1 MRTSTLGW
9 MIVCALTIGVSST
22 ARAAEAEATMNR
34 VSFQVEATREV
45 ANDWVSAVMGVTEE
59 GAQAADLANR
69 INQTMTWGLGVARD
83 AEGVKVESGAYRTS
97 PVYDK
102 GQIRR
107 WRASQDLILE
117 GHDVAQ
123 IGELIGELQSRLLLR
138 SIRFSV
144 SPERQKA
151 LEDEL
156 IQEALTAF
164 RARAELIRKSLERRS
179 YAIVHISIGHSGRPP
194 QRPMRAAA
202 QSLSLDKVAPP
213 ALEGGSSTLKVAVN
227 ATIELE

>member
-1 MRTSTLGW
+1 MSRR
-9 MIVCALTIGVSST
+9 ALTWMVVCGLTI
-22 ARAAEAEATMNR
+22 AASPVVRGDEPESAMNR

-45 ANDWVSAVMGVTEE
+45 ANDRVSARVGVTEE
-59 GAQAADLANR
+59 GAQPAELADR
-69 INQTMTWGLGVARD
+69 VNQTMAWGLGVAQQ
-83 AEGVKVESGAYRTS
+83 AKGVTVESGPYHTS
-97 PVYDK
+97 PVYEK

-117 GHDVAQ
+117 GPDVAQ

-138 SIRFSV
+138 SIQFSV
-144 SPERQKA
+144 SPERQRA

-164 RARAELIRKSLERRS
+164 RARSELIRKGLERRS
-179 YAIVHISIGHSGRPP
+179 YTIVHLAIGQSGRPP
-194 QRPMRAAA
+194 ERPMRAAV
-202 QSLSLDKVAPP
+202 QELSLRKVAPP
-213 ALEGGSSTLKVAVN
+213 ALEGGSSTLKVSIS